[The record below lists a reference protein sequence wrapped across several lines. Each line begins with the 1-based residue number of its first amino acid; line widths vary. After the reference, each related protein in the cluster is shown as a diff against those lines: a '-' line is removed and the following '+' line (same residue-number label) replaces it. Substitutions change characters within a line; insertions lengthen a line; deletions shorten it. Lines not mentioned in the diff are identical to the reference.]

1 MRLAVNFA
9 TSLARHP
16 ARAAGLATLIALG
29 AATGAAADPYGYGY
43 RYPYEAT
50 GHRFAG
56 PAVEGAYLGAP
67 FTGLPSTSR
76 IVPPAW
82 GYGTYGV
89 PTLAGIR
96 EAPAARP
103 TLTVIEGQGSAGNR
117 PAIRRRGARVLSKD
131 SKGIWTDPAPRSEIE
146 ESGARVVSVRVPSR
160 TR

>member
-1 MRLAVNFA
+1 MRPA
-9 TSLARHP
+9 LAR
-16 ARAAGLATLIALG
+16 AGGLATLITLG
-29 AATGAAADPYGYGY
+29 AVSGAAADPYGYSYSY
-43 RYPYEAT
+43 RYVGT

-67 FTGLPSTSR
+67 FTRLPSTSR